1 MWKILLKLLGVIMS
15 MFKPPIGSI
24 TIADAETLNGKSEGQ
39 LSVASAVSA
48 TGTNNDEFI
57 ISQTNEQSSAKIK
70 LSNDGGTLDI
80 IDGYG
85 NKVEIDAGTIL
96 GTSVTSDI
104 INITEGNEGSCD
116 FTWDQSIEY
125 CSLQTGFGLGR
136 HGPILST
143 GELLL
148 LGNGIVGSGR
158 PTVWFDALSL
168 YTSEDNKLLFDYN
181 EVYHAG
187 NLNISSFAT
196 TGDLTSKVTY
206 HGSAASA
213 PSEPAAGDEYYDTD
227 DSKFYK
233 YNGTDWI
240 ALN

>member
-1 MWKILLKLLGVIMS
+1 MA
-15 MFKPPIGSI
+15 MFKPPIGTTSVG
-24 TIADAETLNGKSEGQ
+24 DATTLNGKSEGQ
-39 LSVASAVSA
+39 LSVASAASA

-70 LSNDGGTLDI
+70 LSNDAGTLDI
-80 IDGYG
+80 INGDGD
-85 NKVEIDAGTIL
+85 KIELDAGAIL

-104 INITEGNEGSCD
+104 INITEGIKGSCD
-116 FTWDQSIEY
+116 FTWDQSSEY
-125 CSLQTGFGLGR
+125 CYLQTGTGMGR
-136 HGPILST
+136 HGPILYT
-143 GELLL
+143 GELIVNGNNTVGTGNATIWFEDGGYELL
-148 LGNGIVGSGR
+148 V
-158 PTVWFDALSL
+158 D
-168 YTSEDNKLLFDYN
+168 TSDGVKLIFNAN
-181 EVYHAG
+181 EIWDAG
-187 NLNISSFAT
+187 NLDPSSFAT

-213 PSEPAAGDEYYDTD
+213 PSEPAAGDEYYNTG